1 MSSSASDRSDVG
13 GVPPAAPA
21 GGRLRGVLARYRD
34 HRLRRQLRRYVVV
47 GLIGY
52 TVQVGSFALL
62 VHVVGVPYVGS
73 AVAAGLLALLNN
85 FLFNRRW
92 TFEVGHKP
100 VARQAGAY
108 LVISA
113 VFFAAQIGILH
124 VLVVAG
130 VPKVIAE
137 ALSVVAVVPVN
148 FLAQRRFAFRS

>member
-1 MSSSASDRSDVG
+1 MSSSANDRSDVG
-13 GVPPAAPA
+13 RVPAAGPRP
-21 GGRLRGVLARYRD
+21 GGVLAWRRD
-34 HRLRRQLRRYVVV
+34 HRLGRQLGRYVVV

-52 TVQVGSFALL
+52 AVQVGSFALL